1 MVATISKSMVFTK
14 VNADSNKSL
23 REKYGVAGFP
33 TIVVT
38 RPNGRE
44 IDRMVGYYPPEN
56 FIPTL
61 VDLLTN
67 RNTLDYLLKK
77 SAENPDSLELLN
89 EIAENYTYRSDFKQ
103 ANYYYSMVLENDK
116 DNSLGLADDAWM
128 SLAGIKRRE
137 DKTEE
142 AVEMYA
148 QLEEKFPESDLV
160 ETSKLMIPYT
170 YYRADDLKNAEKHF
184 KKFKKEFPDSEQIEW
199 VDKQLE
205 KIKEEKKK

>member
-56 FIPTL
+56 FIPAL

-89 EIAENYTYRSDFKQ
+89 QIAENYTYRSDFKQ

-148 QLEEKFPESDLV
+148 QLEERFPESDLV